1 MEICRSLHDDVRRPE
16 QTTDAYP
23 AQFPTRLQHQ
33 FPLPQ
38 NVDFLSVKS
47 PCLRVLR
54 GQQLPQGYVEIIQR
68 GVNRRYLRFQ
78 FRDDFRQ

>member
-1 MEICRSLHDDVRRPE
+1 MHDDVRRPE
-16 QTTDAYP
+16 QTSDAYP

-38 NVDFLSVKS
+38 NVDFLGVKS
-47 PCLRVLR
+47 PRLRVLR
-54 GQQLPQGYVEIIQR
+54 SQHLPQGYVEIIQR